1 MAKSI
6 LLHVLCTN
14 VVTHSGSYGKTLR
27 SIVFTD
33 PAISNPEL
41 YNYIWVTSVG
51 TEFKVGQYYDIYADY
66 DATKRVLK
74 RVNLLKTYKQSEQP
88 DSDVDDTKK
97 SRPPVDVFD
106 LIYNIDDT
114 PLTYD

>member
-1 MAKSI
+1 MAKAKTLTHI
-6 LLHVLCTN
+6 LCTN
-14 VVTHSGSYGKTLR
+14 IITHSGSYGKTLR

-74 RVNLLKTYKQSEQP
+74 RVNLLKTYKQS
-88 DSDVDDTKK
+88 
-97 SRPPVDVFD
+97 D
-106 LIYNIDDT
+106 LWLGGAY
-114 PLTYD
+114 